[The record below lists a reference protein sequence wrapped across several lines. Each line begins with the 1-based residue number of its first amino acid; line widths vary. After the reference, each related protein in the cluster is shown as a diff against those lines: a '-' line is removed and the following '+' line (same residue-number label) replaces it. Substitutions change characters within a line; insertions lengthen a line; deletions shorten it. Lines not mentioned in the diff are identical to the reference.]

1 MLINFR
7 VVNKTLW
14 ISRKMHDEILAKD
27 IVFFEDNICPGNEPK
42 WSLFGK
48 GIVCATEKDA
58 HQLLVKIMQFM
69 LDTPKAA

>member
-1 MLINFR
+1 MSINFR

-27 IVFFEDNICPGNEPK
+27 IVFWEDNLSQKDAK

-48 GIVCATEKDA
+48 GINCDTEKDA
-58 HQLLVKIMQFM
+58 NQLLVKIMQFM
-69 LDTPKAA
+69 LDTPKAI